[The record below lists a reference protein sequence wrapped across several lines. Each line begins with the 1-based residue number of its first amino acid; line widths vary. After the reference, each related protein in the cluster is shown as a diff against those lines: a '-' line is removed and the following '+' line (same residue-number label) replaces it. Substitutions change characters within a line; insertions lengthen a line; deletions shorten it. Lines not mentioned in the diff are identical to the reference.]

1 MVDPQA
7 KLDRKEVGG
16 AVTSLSPSLDQSP
29 FAVVSA
35 HARRYR
41 LPSLDGM
48 PGAARCSGD
57 SVAVKKS
64 QIYSSLWQS
73 CDALRGGMDA
83 SQYKDYILTLLFL
96 KYVSDR
102 SLTDP
107 NAQIEVPEG
116 CHFADMVALK
126 GTKDIG
132 EDIDKIVAK
141 IAEANGL
148 GGVIDNAKFNDPTKL
163 GDGKDMVERL
173 SKLLEI
179 FSRPELDF
187 RKNRAEGDDIL
198 GDAYE
203 YLMRHFAT
211 DSGKSKGQFYT
222 PAEVSR
228 IMAKVVGIGRDTTRQ
243 QTIYD
248 PTCGSGSLLLKAND
262 AAPDGLSIYGQE
274 KDVATFALARMN
286 MVIHN
291 AADAEL
297 WRENTLSKPY
307 HKGTDG
313 KLKQFD
319 FVVANPPFSDKAW
332 STGLDVA
339 NDEFDRFTYGTPPAK
354 NGDYAYLLHVL
365 ASMKSTGKAVIVM
378 PHGVLFRG
386 HAEGDIR
393 RELLKR
399 GYIKAIIGLPA
410 NLFYGTGIP
419 ACLIVLDKEHASA
432 RKGIFM
438 IDASKGFVKDGNKN
452 RLREQDVHKVVDVFQ
467 RSIEIAGY
475 SRMVPMAE
483 ISANEGNLNIPRYID
498 GSEAEDIQD
507 IEAHLKGGIPAR
519 DVDALQDYWDVMPG
533 LRDDLFG
540 PGDRSGYLASKVEPA
555 GVRAFIYA
563 HSEFEA
569 FAAMVR
575 GIFAAWRD
583 ANIEE
588 LRGLNEGYRPA
599 DLIHTLSED
608 LLARFREAPLIDAY
622 DVYQHIMTYWADVM
636 QDDAYLIAAEGW
648 NAAARLRQLEKRA
661 DGKFAEEPDLTLG
674 TGKKSRKFKAEIIPP
689 RLVVARYFAGD
700 QGKVD
705 SLQEAAEDSLSAL
718 EAFEVEHAAEDSVL
732 AEARNDEGELT
743 AVKAKARLIAIRS
756 DEDAGDEESAL
767 RQWLELSGRH
777 AEAARASKAALAN
790 LSAKVVAQY
799 LELSDADA
807 KALVVEDKWLAALAE
822 AIDGELDRAARAL
835 TSRITTITAR
845 YESPLPDLKDA
856 VAKLEGAVAGHLARM
871 GYAL

>member
-1 MVDPQA
+1 M
-7 KLDRKEVGG
+7 
-16 AVTSLSPSLDQSP
+16 
-29 FAVVSA
+29 
-35 HARRYR
+35 
-41 LPSLDGM
+41 
-48 PGAARCSGD
+48 
-57 SVAVKKS
+57 AVKKS
-64 QIYSSLWQS
+64 QIYNSLWQS

-126 GTKDIG
+126 GTKDVG
-132 EDIDKIVAK
+132 EEIDKIIAK

-163 GDGKDMVERL
+163 GDGKEMVARL
-173 SKLLEI
+173 SNLLEI

-307 HKGTDG
+307 HKGPNG

-332 STGLDVA
+332 STGLDAA

-354 NGDYAYLLHVL
+354 NGDYAYLLHAL
-365 ASMKSTGKAVIVM
+365 ASMKSTGKAVVVM

-386 HAEGDIR
+386 NAEADIR
-393 RELLKR
+393 RALLKR

-419 ACLIVLDKEHASA
+419 ACLIVLDKELASA

-438 IDASKGFVKDGNKN
+438 IDASQGFVKDGNKN

-475 SRMVPMAE
+475 SRMVPTAE

-498 GSEAEDIQD
+498 GSEAEDLQD

-519 DVDALQDYWDVMPG
+519 DVDALQGYWDVMPG

-540 PGDRSGYLASKVEPA
+540 PGDRPGYLAAKVEPTEI
-555 GVRAFIYA
+555 RATIHA
-563 HSEFEA
+563 HPEFEA
-569 FAAMVR
+569 FADTVL
-575 GIFAAWRD
+575 GIFVAWRD
-583 ANIEE
+583 ANSEAM
-588 LRGLNEGYRPA
+588 RGFDKGDHPT

-608 LLARFREAPLIDAY
+608 LLARFRDAPLIDAY
-622 DVYQHIMTYWADVM
+622 DIYQHVMAYWADVM
-636 QDDAYLIAAEGW
+636 QDDAYQITAEGW
-648 NAAARLRQLEKRA
+648 PVAKVLRELVKDA
-661 DGKFAEEPDLTLG
+661 DGKFTEEPDLVLG
-674 TGKKSRKFKAEIIPP
+674 SGRSSKKLKAEVIPP
-689 RLVVARYFAGD
+689 ALIIARYFAKE
-700 QGKVD
+700 QAEI
-705 SLQEAAEDSLSAL
+705 EALDAKAEVLGRQIEEL
-718 EAFEVEHAAEDSVL
+718 EEEHAGEDGLL
-732 AEARNDEGELT
+732 AEAKSDTDKLT
-743 AVKAKARLIAIRS
+743 AASVKARVKAVEGDS
-756 DEDAGDEESAL
+756 DADDERVVLQQWFVLSAGQAD
-767 RQWLELSGRH
+767 
-777 AEAARASKAALAN
+777 AAREAKEAKAN
-790 LSAKVVAQY
+790 LNAKVAAQY
-799 LELSDADA
+799 GKLLDADA
-807 KALVVEDKWLAALAE
+807 KALVVEDKWIAALNTATEVELDGVAE
-822 AIDGELDRAARAL
+822 AL
-835 TSRITTITAR
+835 TAR
-845 YESPLPDLKDA
+845 IKTLAERYASPLPAISKR
-856 VAKLEGAVAGHLARM
+856 VASLENSVAQHLAVM
-871 GYAL
+871 GFAT